1 MARNHGRVYA
11 AIWLDP
17 TFTALSV
24 GPQRLYMFL
33 LSQPNMSHLGVLP
46 LTERR
51 WLRAV
56 DGYTHDSI
64 EADIKALVATRFVVV
79 DEDTEEL
86 LVRTL
91 FRNDNVYKQ
100 PNTLKAA
107 ISSVPAI
114 VSQGIRTTLRDEV
127 ARVDLADLEESKR
140 HGIAGLLAALLAALQ
155 DGQPDGSPDAILEP
169 FAKPIP
175 EPIPEPSTHARARP
189 LPLAPTKNTLGH
201 LTATDREEFCRW
213 WDVYPRHTAKETAS
227 RSYTAARR
235 TVTAETLLAGAL
247 RYRDDRDRK
256 QSDPKFTAHAATWL
270 NQKRWTDEPERR
282 SNGHP
287 QPGEPG
293 YDPHKEHL
301 LYR

>member
-17 TFTALSV
+17 TFTALSI

-56 DGYTHDSI
+56 DGYTQDAI
-64 EADIKALVATRFVVV
+64 EADLKTLVATRFVVV

-107 ISSVPAI
+107 ISNVPAI
-114 VSQGIRTTLRDEV
+114 ASRTIRTTLRDEV
-127 ARVDLADLEESKR
+127 GKVDLSDLEEGKR
-140 HGIAGLLAALLAALQ
+140 HGISGLLGALLAALR
-155 DGQPDGSPDAILEP
+155 DGLPDGLPDSLP
-169 FAKPIP
+169 DGFPLPIP
-175 EPIPEPSTHARARP
+175 EPIPEPPMHARARP

-201 LTATDREEFCRW
+201 LAATDPAEFASW
-213 WDVYPRHTAKETAS
+213 WQVYPRHVS
-227 RSYTAARR
+227 RSEAEKAYVAARKDAS
-235 TVTAETLLAGAL
+235 AEDLLAGAV
-247 RYRDDRDRK
+247 RYRDNRDRK
-256 QSDPKFTAHAATWL
+256 EADAKFTAHASTWL
-270 NQKRWTDEPERR
+270 HQKRWTDEPERR
-282 SNGHP
+282 SNGRP
-287 QPGEPG
+287 QSGEPG

>member
-17 TFTALSV
+17 AFTALSI

-56 DGYTHDSI
+56 DGYTQDAI
-64 EADIKALVATRFVVV
+64 EADLKTLVATRFVVI

-107 ISSVPAI
+107 ISNVPAI
-114 VSQGIRTTLRDEV
+114 ASRTIRTTLRNEV
-127 ARVDLADLEESKR
+127 GKVDLSDLEEGKR
-140 HGIAGLLAALLAALQ
+140 HGISGLLGALLAALR
-155 DGQPDGSPDAILEP
+155 DGLPDGLPDGFPEP
-169 FAKPIP
+169 MP
-175 EPIPEPSTHARARP
+175 EPIPEPMPEPPMHARARP

-201 LTATDREEFCRW
+201 LPATDPPEFASW
-213 WDVYPRHTAKETAS
+213 WQVYPRHTAKEPALKAY
-227 RSYTAARR
+227 RAARKSAS
-235 TVTAETLLAGAL
+235 AEDLLAGAV
-247 RYRDDRDRK
+247 RYRDNRDRK
-256 QSDPKFTAHAATWL
+256 ESDPKFTARADTWL
-270 NQKRWTDEPERR
+270 HQKRWTDEPERR
-282 SNGHP
+282 SNGRP
-287 QPGEPG
+287 QSGEPG